1 MPQYVTRITLK
12 GANNGTI
19 KLALKRHLDEA
30 AECERYF
37 VKLVTLDELAG
48 KIHDNRGLQ
57 KER

>member
-1 MPQYVTRITLK
+1 VTRIILK